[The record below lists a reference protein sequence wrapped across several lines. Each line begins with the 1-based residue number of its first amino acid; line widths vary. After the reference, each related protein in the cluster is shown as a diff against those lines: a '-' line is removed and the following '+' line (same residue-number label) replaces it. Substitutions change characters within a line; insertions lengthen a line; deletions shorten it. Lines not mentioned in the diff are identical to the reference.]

1 MAALWSLYGL
11 VVVSLWSRCGL
22 VVVGTLLV
30 FLTTWPDLASPQAKK
45 RPTNGS
51 EWRETKKEKRGGGAN
66 SRTQPLS
73 MAMKTKINSI
83 VMTVMLTTNSDM
95 LGNPVGGFGL
105 GRRVGE
111 VVLVFGF

>member
-11 VVVSLWSRCGL
+11 VVVSLWSRCGRD
-22 VVVGTLLV
+22 
-30 FLTTWPDLASPQAKK
+30 FACFFDDLARSCITPSKK

>member
-1 MAALWSLYGL
+1 
-11 VVVSLWSRCGL
+11 
-22 VVVGTLLV
+22 
-30 FLTTWPDLASPQAKK
+30 
-45 RPTNGS
+45 
-51 EWRETKKEKRGGGAN
+51 
-66 SRTQPLS
+66 